1 MKVNTVAVTIA
12 LVLASSVDADI
23 MVRRRPHRDIAA
35 QRRNLDILQ
44 GFEDGVSSFMNSFHH
59 NSDGSSSS
67 TSSPTGHALAS
78 SPTQSSSEASSS
90 GSSNSLHFDWFGG
103 LLGGNNNDNGRSD
116 VSSGSWPFGPSSK
129 NPLANK
135 PKLGLAWPNG
145 DSMNITNFIKSKVS
159 WYYTWS
165 PTPGMSNPPSDITF
179 CPMLW
184 GFKHLSSFR
193 EHVLNN
199 PNANQNSGKCVLA
212 MNEVN
217 QKGQAD
223 MSVGDACGLMR
234 DNIVPLKKDHS
245 FYIVSPSTT
254 SAPSG
259 KKWMQNFR
267 QQCSDVWDNIDAV
280 AVHYYDTNVTAF
292 QEYVRDWHDTF
303 NKPIWVT
310 EYACQNFN
318 GGAQC
323 SDVDT
328 FVFQKAMSMWFDQ
341 QDFVEAYAP
350 FGVMQQMQGVNAN
363 NQLTN
368 NGEPNILFNA
378 IASK

>member
-1 MKVNTVAVTIA
+1 MKVNTVAITIA

-35 QRRNLDILQ
+35 QRRNLDILH

-67 TSSPTGHALAS
+67 
-78 SPTQSSSEASSS
+78 SSS
-90 GSSNSLHFDWFGG
+90 SND
-103 LLGGNNNDNGRSD
+103 NDNGRSD
-116 VSSGSWPFGPSSK
+116 VSSGSWPSGPSSK

-223 MSVGDACGLMR
+223 MSVGAACGLMR

-267 QQCSDVWDNIDAV
+267 QQCSDVWDDIDAV

-310 EYACQNFN
+310 EYACHNFN

-328 FVFQKAMSMWFDQ
+328 FVFQKAMSTWFDQ

-350 FGVMQQMQGVNAN
+350 FGVMQQMQGINTN

-378 IASK
+378 IASR